1 MPGSLSYGSAKWW
14 KIGQLSFFDGRIFGG
29 PRPGYYDRDYK
40 WWRSSSK
47 LHFSLYLDHS
57 GCPGQGR
64 SWFQNRNNDGMISTS
79 GRKWFQIWNWEQHLA
94 WLGSWVVWTECLIW
108 FLFIDKWFKVRTPT
122 KSLKLHKA
130 NMKMEMKVWRL
141 RKGGVGW
148 IPLVID
154 IICSPVR
161 FADFA
166 HGLMCLVIGTQWR
179 GTVGDKRLKPQTLQ
193 KKRFCQEGFD
203 QIPFVIDLPKSGI
216 SIIYADDGSEGEI
229 WMCISYERR
238 KRGRER
244 IMMIWCWVEPV

>member
-1 MPGSLSYGSAKWW
+1 MLGSGSRLIGSQLALVWIQLCHLFVPQLWWWDTRDLGPALLTTLLALRPTSNFTTTMFVQLTLYALLLILGSLSYGPGKWW
-14 KIGQLSFFDGRIFGG
+14 KIGQLSFFDGHIFGG
-29 PRPGYYDRDYK
+29 RWPGYYDRDYK

-108 FLFIDKWFKVRTPT
+108 FLFIDKWARFKVQIPT

-141 RKGGVGW
+141 RKGGLGW

-154 IICSPVR
+154 IICS
-161 FADFA
+161 
-166 HGLMCLVIGTQWR
+166 
-179 GTVGDKRLKPQTLQ
+179 RLSDSLILLT
-193 KKRFCQEGFD
+193 G
-203 QIPFVIDLPKSGI
+203 
-216 SIIYADDGSEGEI
+216 
-229 WMCISYERR
+229 
-238 KRGRER
+238 
-244 IMMIWCWVEPV
+244 WCVWW